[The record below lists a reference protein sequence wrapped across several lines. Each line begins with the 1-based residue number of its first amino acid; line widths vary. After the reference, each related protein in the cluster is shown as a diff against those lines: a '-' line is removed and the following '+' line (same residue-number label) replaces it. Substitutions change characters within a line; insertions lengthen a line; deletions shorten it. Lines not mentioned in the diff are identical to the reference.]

1 MTAER
6 TTRSRRT
13 AEPILWLLFSAGGV
27 AAALFLPVLV
37 LIFGLAIPLGWLA
50 PGPDHLHA
58 VLSNPLTLLV
68 LFGVSV
74 LSLFHWAQRFRY
86 TLFDG
91 LKLKKHEQL
100 INIGCYTVAAIG
112 SIAIAVVLWR
122 VR

>member
-1 MTAER
+1 MAER

-27 AAALFLPVLV
+27 TAALFLPVLV
-37 LIFGLAIPLGWLA
+37 LIFGLAVPLGWLA

-58 VLSNPLTLLV
+58 VLANPLTLLV

-91 LKLKKHEQL
+91 LKLKDHQQL

-112 SIAIAVVLWR
+112 SIAVAVVLWQAR
-122 VR
+122 

>member
-1 MTAER
+1 MAER

-27 AAALFLPVLV
+27 TAALFLPVLV
-37 LIFGLAIPLGWLA
+37 LIFGLAVPLGWLA

-58 VLSNPLTLLV
+58 VLANPLTLLV

-91 LKLKKHEQL
+91 LKLKDHQRL
-100 INIGCYTVAAIG
+100 INIGCYTIAVLG
-112 SIAIAVVLWR
+112 SIAVAVVLWQAR
-122 VR
+122 